1 MNKEIVKLQNYFNN
15 LNLRNNINIKSTIKK
30 IENIKCKDWKQILK
44 QDSEEINNEFV
55 SYLANNENSQCSA
68 MDNNFKL
75 QIKPF
80 KQSNAYN
87 DKKIYNR
94 NELDTVVRSDEDLD
108 FTNAVDKQNCENCEQ
123 ITTATN
129 NYFNNDLDINYN
141 IKENKNGVD
150 DKKSNSVNEI
160 NEFRTDL
167 ESLLI
172 LMAINSKADNNEDHH
187 KFEADNHYDNETII
201 KNECNEDYVHERVI
215 SKKENNDMS
224 DLLCI
229 IPIRTNT
236 QKRFNYICK
245 KYVKKWKDHVEN
257 KKQIRQREAAITN
270 FFDKLAKKK
279 SNIIQS
285 PESINKTKLYVRD
298 YNTYQHR
305 YKVQQNIIA
314 LQKMKLEEQTKIIE
328 QLKYNKIIESSK
340 QSLDAMRE
348 EVCKT
353 YYQMDRQLKPKIKCL
368 TNELKIREIEEPSL
382 VLQCLK
388 VPQFIQRMEKRAR
401 EREEKHAMIRERR
414 RQMEEERIRLKQQSE
429 LAKADM
435 DKEEKQKRMKELR
448 EKRKREK
455 IENIRKKQ
463 HAERMR
469 ALAVLAD
476 LHYEKKIMA
485 KYGIN
490 PLRRLLNIKRDNME
504 KARSHYLFQLKKN
517 VFLHW
522 MWHTEDMW
530 FERNYKAEEFSR
542 KKILSRTFDCLKK
555 NHHEFKLKVQVAE
568 DYYDLYITQLVFR
581 KFREGIELVKKEFK
595 IKMYNAVLYHN
606 SNLLFKTFT
615 CWRTLPA
622 LNALK
627 REQEVRKLR
636 WREKVLQVVPDYK
649 PPDE

>member
-1 MNKEIVKLQNYFNN
+1 M
-15 LNLRNNINIKSTIKK
+15 KK

-44 QDSEEINNEFV
+44 HDSEAINNEVV
-55 SYLANNENSQCSA
+55 SYLPNNENSQCSA
-68 MDNNFKL
+68 KGNNFKL

-80 KQSNAYN
+80 RQSNSFDN
-87 DKKIYNR
+87 KKIYDR
-94 NELDTVVRSDEDLD
+94 HELNTVVRNGEDLD
-108 FTNAVDKQNCENCEQ
+108 LTNAVEKQSENCEQ
-123 ITTATN
+123 ITTDIN

-141 IKENKNGVD
+141 IKEQKNGDVD
-150 DKKSNSVNEI
+150 DKKSSSVNEI

-172 LMAINSKADNNEDHH
+172 MMAINSKTDNNDDHN
-187 KFEADNHYDNETII
+187 KIEADYLYDKETTI
-201 KNECNEDYVHERVI
+201 KNKCDEDYVHKKVI
-215 SKKENNDMS
+215 AKKENSEMS

-229 IPIRTNT
+229 VPIRTNI
-236 QKRFNYICK
+236 QKRFNYICR
-245 KYVKKWKDHVEN
+245 KYVKKWKDHVEK
-257 KKQIRQREAAITN
+257 KKQIRQRETSITN

-279 SNIIQS
+279 SNINQPPQS
-285 PESINKTKLYVRD
+285 KAKLYIRD

-305 YKVQQNIIA
+305 YEIVRVYIK
-314 LQKMKLEEQTKIIE
+314 
-328 QLKYNKIIESSK
+328 
-340 QSLDAMRE
+340 SLDTMRE

-435 DKEEKQKRMKELR
+435 DKEEKLKRMKELR

-490 PLRRLLNIKRDNME
+490 PLRRVLNIKRENME
-504 KARSHYLFQLKKN
+504 KARSHYVFQLKKN

-530 FERNYKAEEFSR
+530 FERNYKAEEFYR
-542 KKILSRTFDCLKK
+542 KKILNRAFDCLKK
-555 NHHEFKLKVQVAE
+555 NHHEFRLKVQVAE

-581 KFREGIELVKKEFK
+581 KFREGIELMKQEFK